1 MTRNE
6 NIAGLN
12 DIFCVEQEAKEHDRP
27 VHTVIVL
34 NFVLNASRQCPFPG
48 KR

>member
-27 VHTVIVL
+27 VYTVTVL
-34 NFVLNASRQCPFPG
+34 NVVFIAS
-48 KR
+48 